1 MKRLLVG
8 LLVLVIALGAV
19 AAKKDKKGA
28 AKGTTLPPAA
38 DSVTIALWPF
48 DENGGPVA
56 NDAGP
61 FRLRGTAGPDA
72 RTDFGRFKS
81 ARLFDRTRQSWV
93 VVPHNPQL
101 DAPGPFTVE
110 AWVNP
115 NSWSPYELQVI
126 AARWS
131 PVPGEQSWVL
141 GVSGLKQK
149 YPIVPIGPELFGG
162 WLVDVPT
169 ARLVF
174 VMQPADAAAPVAYA
188 SVGALP
194 QGRWMHVAVTVDGT
208 AVRLFLDGRMDA
220 LHASRQWLRPSLA
233 PLVIGGFLDERRLT
247 EVNGP
252 LQLEGGTDYQPFY
265 GFDGAIDE
273 VRLSSAA
280 RTSFEADPAR

>member
-1 MKRLLVG
+1 MKRLLV
-8 LLVLVIALGAV
+8 LLAVLLIAFGAV
-19 AAKKDKKGA
+19 AAKNKKEKKRTVA
-28 AKGTTLPPAA
+28 ALPPAA
-38 DSVTIALWPF
+38 DSATIALWPL
-48 DENGGPVA
+48 DENGGPLV

-81 ARLFDRTRQSWV
+81 ARLFNRTWQSWV
-93 VVPHNPQL
+93 FVPHNPEM
-101 DAPGPFTVE
+101 DAPGPFTAE
-110 AWVNP
+110 AWVNV

-131 PVPGEQSWVL
+131 PVPGEQSWLL

-149 YPIVPIGPELFGG
+149 YPIVPVGPELFAN

-194 QGRWMHVAVTVDGT
+194 LGRWVHVAVTVDGT

-220 LHASRQWLRPSLA
+220 LYASRQWLRPSLA
-233 PLVIGGFLDERRLT
+233 PLVLGSYIDERRLT

-252 LQLEGGTDYQPFY
+252 LQLEGVADFSRFY
-265 GFDGAIDE
+265 GVDGAIDE
-273 VRLSSAA
+273 VRLSGAA
-280 RTSFEADPAR
+280 RTSFEADPGR